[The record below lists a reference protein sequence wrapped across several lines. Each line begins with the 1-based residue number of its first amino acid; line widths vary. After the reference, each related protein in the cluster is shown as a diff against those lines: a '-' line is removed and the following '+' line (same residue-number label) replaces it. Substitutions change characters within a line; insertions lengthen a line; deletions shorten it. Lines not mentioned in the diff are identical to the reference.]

1 MEITMKTSKE
11 YLNSHNNAERNP
23 GHPHESLSIADE
35 ISKEFVLGAIV
46 AAALFGLAI
55 KICVRLLA

>member
-1 MEITMKTSKE
+1 MQQTTNREKDTRH
-11 YLNSHNNAERNP
+11 L
-23 GHPHESLSIADE
+23 GDE